1 MAFEGLSSK
10 LQETIK
16 KLKGKGK
23 LSEKDIKEAMREV
36 KLALL
41 EADVNYKVVKNFV
54 KSVSEKCLGDQ
65 VMESLTPGQQVVKI
79 VNEELTDLMGT
90 TEKKIEF
97 VNNGIT
103 MIMLVGLQG
112 AGKTT
117 MAGKLALNLRKS
129 NKKPLL
135 VACDVY
141 RPAAIKQ
148 LQVVGKSIDVPVFTM
163 GDKNSPVDIA
173 KASIEHAKSIGSNVV
188 IVDTAGRLHIDETL
202 MGELEDIKASINP
215 SEILLVVDAMTGQD
229 AVNVA
234 ETFNNTLD
242 ITGVII
248 TKLDGD
254 TRGGAALS
262 IKAITEKPIKYVGM
276 GEKMTDLEI
285 FHPERMASRI
295 LGMGDVL
302 SLIEKA
308 QSAIDEKKATELGNR
323 MMNQEFNLEDFLET
337 MNQMKNLGPMGKII
351 EMIPGFNA
359 KELKGVD
366 FSQSEKNMGKMEA
379 IIHSMTAKERRNP
392 SIVSSSPS
400 RKKRIAE
407 GSGSTIQA
415 VNKLLKDFEMMKKA
429 MKQMKGIGGKAGK
442 FSKKG
447 LFGKLPF

>member
-79 VNEELTDLMGT
+79 VNEELTELMGT

-163 GDKNSPVDIA
+163 GDKNSPVDIS
-173 KASIEHAKSIGSNVV
+173 KASIEHAKSIGANVV
-188 IVDTAGRLHIDETL
+188 IVDTAGRLHIDEAL

-234 ETFNNTLD
+234 EIFNNTLD
-242 ITGVII
+242 ITGVIV

-337 MNQMKNLGPMGKII
+337 MNQMKNLGPMGKLV
-351 EMIPGFNA
+351 EMIPGFNS

-366 FSQSEKNMGKMEA
+366 FSQSEKAMGKMEA
-379 IIHSMTAKERRNP
+379 IIHSMTAKERKNP

-400 RKKRIAE
+400 RKKRIAD
-407 GSGSTIQA
+407 GSGSNIQA
-415 VNKLLKDFEMMKKA
+415 VNKLLKDFEMMKKM
-429 MKQMKGIGGKAGK
+429 MKQMKGMGGKAGK
-442 FSKKG
+442 FGKKG